1 MDRLTILEKLNEI
14 FCEVFDDE
22 DLVITEETS
31 AEDIEDWDSMEQIN
45 ILMACEK
52 VFRVKFNVEEA
63 SMLTCVGD
71 LVSLIEKKAG

>member
-52 VFRVKFNVEEA
+52 VFQVKFNVEEA